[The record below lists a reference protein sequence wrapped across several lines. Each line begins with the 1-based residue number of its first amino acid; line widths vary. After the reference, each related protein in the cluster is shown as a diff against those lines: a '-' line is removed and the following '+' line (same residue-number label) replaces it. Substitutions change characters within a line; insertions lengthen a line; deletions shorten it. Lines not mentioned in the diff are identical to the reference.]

1 MEFIYCLV
9 FRIFKK
15 KMKLSNIL
23 LLFVIVTG
31 CQISDKKMAKEIK
44 RSHPSHI
51 YNFVEPDTIRLKY
64 FETDYLPIYS
74 SIYYQDGTKRFP
86 ITATVSI
93 RNTSL
98 SDSAFILSARY
109 YDSYGKVIHSYLDS
123 TLLLSPLES
132 IELVVEEKDTE
143 GGAGANFIIEWA
155 ANRYSD
161 QLLIQSIMIGT
172 YSQQGISF
180 LTRAK
185 VIRQREKD

>member
-1 MEFIYCLV
+1 MKYTIFLILMILLV
-9 FRIFKK
+9 GCHENETKVLKESKK
-15 KMKLSNIL
+15 KY
-23 LLFVIVTG
+23 
-31 CQISDKKMAKEIK
+31 
-44 RSHPSHI
+44 PSHI
-51 YNFVEPDTIRLKY
+51 YNFVDVNTIDLKY

-74 SIYYQDGTKRFP
+74 SIYYQDGTKKFP

-93 RNTSL
+93 RNNSMT
-98 SDSAFILSARY
+98 DSAFILSARY
-109 YDSYGKVIHSYLDS
+109 YDSYGKAIQSYLDS

-143 GGAGANFIIEWA
+143 GGVGANFIIEWA
-155 ANRYSD
+155 APAYSD

-185 VIRQREKD
+185 VIKRIEKE

>member
-1 MEFIYCLV
+1 MKFTLILILV
-9 FRIFKK
+9 FI
-15 KMKLSNIL
+15 IAA
-23 LLFVIVTG
+23 
-31 CQISDKKMAKEIK
+31 CQISDKKLAKESK

-51 YNFVEPDTIRLKY
+51 YNFVEPDTSRLKY

-98 SDSAFILSARY
+98 SDSVFILSARY
-109 YDSYGKVIHSYLDS
+109 YDSYGKAIHSYLDS

-143 GGAGANFIIEWA
+143 GGVGANFIIEWA
-155 ANRYSD
+155 APAYSD

-180 LTRAK
+180 LTEAK
-185 VIRQREKD
+185 VIKRETRD